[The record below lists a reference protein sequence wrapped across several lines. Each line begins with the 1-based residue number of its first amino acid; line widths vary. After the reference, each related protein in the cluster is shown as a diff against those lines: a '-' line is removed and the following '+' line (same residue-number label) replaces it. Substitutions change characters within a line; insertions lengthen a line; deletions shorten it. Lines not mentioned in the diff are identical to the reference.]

1 MTEELEDAVLNLLVD
16 QSSAYTDKMHRYSEF
31 QEVFLGTDAGKRVLK
46 EIMIMGRMT
55 RSTGS
60 RDPYETA
67 RRGGER
73 DHALE
78 IAKIIFVEPK
88 EPPKKQITT
97 DPRGSRNV

>member
-1 MTEELEDAVLNLLVD
+1 MTEDLENAAMNLLVD

-31 QEVFLGTDAGKRVLK
+31 REVFLGTDAGKRVLK

-73 DHALE
+73 DHSLG
-78 IAKIIFVEPK
+78 IAKIIFVEPH
-88 EPPKKQITT
+88 ESPEKQITT
-97 DPRGSRNV
+97 DPRGNRNA